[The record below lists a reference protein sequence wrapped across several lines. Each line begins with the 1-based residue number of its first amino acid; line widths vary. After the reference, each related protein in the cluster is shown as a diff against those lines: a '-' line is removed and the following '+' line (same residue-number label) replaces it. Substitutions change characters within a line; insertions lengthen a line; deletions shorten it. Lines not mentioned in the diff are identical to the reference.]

1 MSEESMIRLQQ
12 YGYTHEEAQFLSL
25 AALHSGYFV
34 RRQFNE
40 FLGQQRGGN
49 AQRFIEK
56 LLRRRHAQCERY
68 QTNQFVYH
76 IRGKGIYASL
86 GQRDNRNRREK
97 APFTIK
103 RKLMC
108 LDFVLAHRNCRFLET
123 ETEKVEYFVAERGLD
138 MQCLPARQY
147 QSRRASE
154 SAEHFFVDKLPIFL
168 DGSCSPLSSAVVHFA
183 YIDEGAQ
190 SPDGFA
196 TFLRRHR
203 PLFQALG
210 QFEVIYAAAHP
221 QWFPR
226 AEEIFR
232 RICGAKGSEYPLP
245 PEAQQLLEYFQ
256 ARRKFERRDFSGF
269 DAERII
275 RYREE
280 KRRFG
285 GEQYEDL
292 YRRWIKCGTAAL
304 FPHSAEQSA
313 GSFRTH
319 LLACDYDIFGGIRH
333 VS

>member
-1 MSEESMIRLQQ
+1 VSEESIVRLQQ
-12 YGYTHEEAQFLSL
+12 YGYTREEAQFLSL

-56 LLRRRHAQCERY
+56 LLSRRHAQCERY

-76 IRGKGIYASL
+76 IRGKGIYARL

-108 LDFVLAHRNCRFLET
+108 LDFVLAHRDCRFLET
-123 ETEKVEYFVAERGLD
+123 ETEKVEYFVAARGIGIE
-138 MQCLPARQY
+138 CLPARQY
-147 QSRRASE
+147 QSRRATE
-154 SAEHFFVDKLPIFL
+154 SAERFFVDKLPVFL
-168 DGSCSPLSSAVVHFA
+168 DGSPSSLSSPVVHFA

-190 SPDGFA
+190 SPDGFG
-196 TFLRRHR
+196 TFLRRYR
-203 PLFQALG
+203 LLFEALG
-210 QFEVIYAAAHP
+210 AFEVIYAAAHP
-221 QWFPR
+221 QRFEK
-226 AEEIFR
+226 AEAVFR
-232 RICGAKGSEYPLP
+232 RICGANGSEYPLP
-245 PEAQQLLEYFQ
+245 PEAQELIEYFQ
-256 ARRKFERRDFSGF
+256 ARRKFETRDFSGF

-280 KRRFG
+280 KRRFS
-285 GEQYEDL
+285 GEQYEQL
-292 YRRWIKCGTAAL
+292 YGRWIEDGTTAL
-304 FPHSAEQSA
+304 FPHSMIQSA

-333 VS
+333 AS